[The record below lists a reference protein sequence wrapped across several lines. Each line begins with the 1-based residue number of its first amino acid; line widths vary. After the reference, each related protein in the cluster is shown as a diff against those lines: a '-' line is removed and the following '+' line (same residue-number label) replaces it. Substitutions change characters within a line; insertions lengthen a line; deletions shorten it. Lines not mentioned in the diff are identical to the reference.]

1 MKKNSQL
8 PLTKGLPIRNYKRSL
23 LEMVLNSQQ
32 EEENV
37 SESIR
42 LELTRME
49 TKLDTKMDVIISMLS
64 SMSGVKNTKSAPD
77 LTTSEISYLRGLTT
91 RQHCVAQMLLQG
103 SLNKDIANVM
113 QVSENTA
120 KLHVRA
126 VCMKANVRSRS
137 EASLIYKR
145 IVDNI
150 DPEEYLQLSRGL
162 PIDWFVNLQDPDPYF
177 HLYEPF
183 RKAG

>member
-1 MKKNSQL
+1 M
-8 PLTKGLPIRNYKRSL
+8 
-23 LEMVLNSQQ
+23 EMVLNSQLY

-64 SMSGVKNTKSAPD
+64 TMSGVKNTKSAPD
-77 LTTSEISYLRGLTT
+77 LTTSEIAYLRGLTT

-113 QVSENTA
+113 DISENTA

-137 EASLIYKR
+137 EASMIYQR

-150 DPEEYLQLSRGL
+150 SPEEYQQLSRGL
-162 PIDWFVNLQDPDPYF
+162 PIDWYINLQDPDPHF

-183 RKAG
+183 RKSE